1 MSALMTDAL
10 LLSVSSAMFHP
21 CLLAIMPSL
30 IDLVPAFMLVS
41 RVASMTGFVPSSM
54 LGSSD
59 LHQAILDSRHR
70 RHVLPALWLGTIKEC
85 MATEPVGCFKCCG
98 WWLSCV

>member
-70 RHVLPALWLGTIKEC
+70 QGVLLVASCI
-85 MATEPVGCFKCCG
+85 ARAVVGNDQRMHG
-98 WWLSCV
+98 DRASGLL